1 MRVINSRSDRRRRRQ
16 LAGDDRTGVWNRR
29 QNREQRLHVLRS
41 NQWSFLGAVTVGAAL
56 IAGVAFVIP
65 GQFARGLFVGVGVST
80 LVAMIGY
87 LVLALSGTVARG
99 MGATAEM
106 WTASELRRLRK
117 HDWLIVN
124 GLALEGRDI
133 DHVLIGPGGIVVVES
148 KWSAA
153 GWDLSTP
160 DRALAKAVDQVV
172 ANARSLRL
180 WRAVKASG
188 APVGSLVVLWGGS
201 RTGSSERPSQPVEL
215 GETTVAFGL
224 TAIRHWVSAVADKP
238 LIVSAADAGMVW
250 RELDRLVAQRED
262 RDHTAAPP
270 ASIDHV
276 LWTVVATAVAFIAT
290 LLGCLETFTRTQS
303 WWLFFASLALLLCV
317 CLLLRRWPTG
327 RTPAAGGIAGLA
339 AASTLAAVSAILA
352 IIG

>member
-1 MRVINSRSDRRRRRQ
+1 
-16 LAGDDRTGVWNRR
+16 
-29 QNREQRLHVLRS
+29 
-41 NQWSFLGAVTVGAAL
+41 
-56 IAGVAFVIP
+56 VAFAIP
-65 GQFARGLFVGVGVST
+65 WQFARGLFVGVGVSA
-80 LVAMIGY
+80 LVVMIGY

-117 HDWLIVN
+117 HGWLIVN

-133 DHVLIGPGGIVVVES
+133 DHVLVGPGGVVVVES
-148 KWSAA
+148 KWSAD

-160 DRALAKAVDQVV
+160 DRALAKAVDQAV

-180 WRAVKASG
+180 WTAVKASG
-188 APVGSLVVLWGGS
+188 APVRSVVVLWGGS
-201 RTGSSERPSQPVEL
+201 RAGSPERLSEPVEL

-224 TAIRHWVSAVADKP
+224 TAIRHWVSAVADRP
-238 LIVSAADAGMVW
+238 DVVTAAAAESVW
-250 RELDRLVAQRED
+250 HEVDRVVAKRED
-262 RDHTAAPP
+262 RDRTAAPP
-270 ASIDHV
+270 ASIDHL

-290 LLGCLETFTRTQS
+290 LLGCLETFSRTQS
-303 WWLFFASLALLLCV
+303 WWLFLASVALLLCV
-317 CLLLRRWPTG
+317 CLLLRRWPLA

-339 AASTLAAVSAILA
+339 VVSTLAAVGAILA